1 MAEARITGIAEAP
14 GQTMDRAG
22 KMDMVVAY
30 SIDGSPA
37 GSVRVPLESY
47 TTEKAL
53 EMIKDRLRQWMAVV
67 DKPIT
72 L

>member
-1 MAEARITGIAEAP
+1 MSEARITGIGEAP

-37 GSVRVPLESY
+37 GSIRVPLESY
-47 TTEKAL
+47 KPEQAL
-53 EMIKDRLRQWMAVV
+53 EAVKEKLRQWMAVV